1 MRYFYV
7 NNVLKSQIISKI
19 KRELL
24 FVKIINR
31 NKEEE
36 RSEHPFPSLFRF

>member
-7 NNVLKSQIISKI
+7 NNVLKSQIVSKI

-24 FVKIINR
+24 FVKIIKR
-31 NKEEE
+31 NKKRE
-36 RSEHPFPSLFRF
+36 RSKHSFPPLFRY

>member
-31 NKEEE
+31 NKKKGKKQALL
-36 RSEHPFPSLFRF
+36 SSSF